1 MREDAVERA
10 GYAAQIERFD
20 QRRRK
25 PDLPVGQEP
34 AELFLGAARPMC
46 GLLLIGAKRSED
58 PVRGEDR
65 LDGWGAEATH
75 QLVLQIRLA
84 HIEPEPFHPGAT
96 QVGTE
101 A

>member
-1 MREDAVERA
+1 MREDAVERP
-10 GYAAQIERFD
+10 GYAAQIERLD

-34 AELFLGAARPMC
+34 AELFLGPSRSMR
-46 GLLLIGAKRSED
+46 GLLLVGAKRSED
-58 PVRGEDR
+58 PVRREDR
-65 LDGWGAEATH
+65 LDGWGAEATD

-96 QVGTE
+96 HAGT
-101 A
+101 